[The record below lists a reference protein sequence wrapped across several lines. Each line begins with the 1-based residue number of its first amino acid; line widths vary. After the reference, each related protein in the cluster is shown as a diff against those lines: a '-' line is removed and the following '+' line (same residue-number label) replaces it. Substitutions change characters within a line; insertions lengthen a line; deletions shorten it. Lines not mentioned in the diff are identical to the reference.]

1 MLGQI
6 ADRFSGHLL
15 QGRYELPTIR
25 TQLWQSP
32 KFTIDRIEDEERGVL
47 IFKFSGGFAANDMY
61 SVLKP
66 LAVVNIFEFE
76 PAPGRERPALNIFD
90 ITEVPSLDSSGLGLI
105 ISHFIRSRARGVRVI
120 AVGVRPNVLQLF
132 KFTKVDALIPMAASI
147 EEAIASPRS

>member
-1 MLGQI
+1 
-6 ADRFSGHLL
+6 
-15 QGRYELPTIR
+15 LPNIR

-32 KFTIDRIEDEERGVL
+32 KFTIDRIEDDERGVL
-47 IFKFSGGFAANDMY
+47 IFKFTGGFAANDIY

-76 PAPGRERPALNIFD
+76 PAPGKERPPLNIFD
-90 ITEVPSLDSSGLGLI
+90 ITEVPTLDSSGLGLI

-147 EEAIASPRS
+147 EEAIAAPRS